1 MIKKIMNKAKEE
13 KGNAVIILGL
23 ILIMVCLFVG
33 GMLLDISKA
42 HQMKSSY
49 IDSATTAVQAGIRQ
63 QNSSGYLT
71 AEAAAQAILVYE
83 NVARPSV
90 IKPGYMSSC
99 DNPRRVEINVYYMG
113 DKFAKGAHKIT
124 INSSNVSP
132 SDTIQN
138 ILTKAKL
145 NGQSITPA
153 RKKYIED
160 GKYTGLEIEL
170 TESTPNVILPGAT
183 TISGLDGSN
192 LKCQQLGIQ
201 AGASQ
206 YEEIR

>member
-13 KGNAVIILGL
+13 KGNAVILLGL

-42 HQMKSSY
+42 QQMKSSY
-49 IDSATTAVQAGIRQ
+49 IDSATKAVQAGVSQ

-71 AEAAAQAILVYE
+71 AEAAAQAIIVYE

-90 IKPGYMSSC
+90 IKTGYMSSC
-99 DNPRRVEINVYYMG
+99 DNPRNVEITVFYMG
-113 DKFAKGAHKIT
+113 DKFAKGSHKVT

-145 NGQSITPA
+145 NGQAITPA

-192 LKCQQLGIQ
+192 LKCQKIGIQ